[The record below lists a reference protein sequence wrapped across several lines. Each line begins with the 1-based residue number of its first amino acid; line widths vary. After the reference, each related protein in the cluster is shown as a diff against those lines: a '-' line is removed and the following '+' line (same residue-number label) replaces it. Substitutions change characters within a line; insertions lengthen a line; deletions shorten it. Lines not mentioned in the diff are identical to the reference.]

1 MNNAVNDNSAELIQ
15 RLLDG
20 QRAAL
25 ARAITHIESGADI
38 APRILG
44 AIQSAVG
51 NARVIGF
58 TGAPGVGKSTLINA
72 VIHAFRRREKTV
84 AVAAVDPSSPISGGA
99 ILGDRVRMG
108 EHGSDDGV
116 FIRSISSRGHLGGVS
131 ATTAQVIDLMD
142 AAGWDVVI
150 VETVGAGQ
158 SEVEIAQIAD
168 VSVVVCAP
176 GLGDDV
182 QAIKAGILEIAD
194 VLVVNKADHPLAD
207 QTCKQLVAMLEL
219 RHANRRKVPV
229 VPTVATGGDG
239 VDPLVAA
246 IEQQYRDDI
255 EPTRARG
262 PARRF
267 QYLIANAAARQLQDR
282 LAASEEGAMRDL
294 CARVSRGELS
304 VDSAAGALLDAM
316 LKQRYV

>member
-1 MNNAVNDNSAELIQ
+1 MSDAVNDEAAQLIQ
-15 RLLDG
+15 RLVDG

-25 ARAITHIESGADI
+25 ARAITHIESSAGL

-72 VIHAFRRREKTV
+72 VIREFRGRNKTV

-108 EHGSDDGV
+108 EHGSDEGV
-116 FIRSISSRGHLGGVS
+116 FIRSISSRGHLGGLSV
-131 ATTAQVIDLMD
+131 TTAQVIDLMD
-142 AAGWDVVI
+142 AAGWDVVVI
-150 VETVGAGQ
+150 ETVGAGQ

-182 QAIKAGILEIAD
+182 QAIKSGILEIAD
-194 VLVVNKADHPLAD
+194 VLVVNKADQPLAN
-207 QTCKQLVAMLEL
+207 QTCNQLVAMLEL
-219 RHANRRKVPV
+219 RHADRREVPV
-229 VPTVATGGDG
+229 LTTVATSGDG
-239 VDPLVAA
+239 VDRLVDV
-246 IEQQYRDDI
+246 IEQQYR
-255 EPTRARG
+255 ENVELAHARG
-262 PARRF
+262 PVKRF
-267 QYLIANAAARQLQDR
+267 QYLIVNAAARQLQEQ
-282 LAASEEGAMRDL
+282 LTASAEQAMHDM

-304 VDSAAGALLDAM
+304 VDSAARVLLDAM
-316 LKQRYV
+316 LK

>member
-1 MNNAVNDNSAELIQ
+1 MSDAANDEAAKLIR
-15 RLLDG
+15 RLVDG

-25 ARAITHIESGADI
+25 ARAITHIESGAGI

-51 NARVIGF
+51 HSRVIGF

-72 VIHAFRRREKTV
+72 VIREFRGRKKTV

-116 FIRSISSRGHLGGVS
+116 FIRSISSRGHLGGLS

-142 AAGWDVVI
+142 AAGWDVVVI
-150 VETVGAGQ
+150 ETVGAGQ

-168 VSVVVCAP
+168 VSIVVCAP

-194 VLVVNKADHPLAD
+194 VLVVNKADQPLAD
-207 QTCKQLVAMLEL
+207 QTCRQLVAMLEL
-219 RHANRRKVPV
+219 RHADRREVPV
-229 VPTVATGGDG
+229 LTTVATSGDG
-239 VDPLVAA
+239 VDRLVDV
-246 IEQQYRDDI
+246 IEQQYQ
-255 EPTRARG
+255 ENVAPTHARG
-262 PARRF
+262 PVKRF
-267 QYLIANAAARQLQDR
+267 QYLIANAAARQIHER
-282 LAASEEGAMRDL
+282 LAASAEVTMHDM

-304 VDSAAGALLDAM
+304 VDSAARALLDAM
-316 LKQRYV
+316 LK

>member
-1 MNNAVNDNSAELIQ
+1 MSNAANDDTAELVQ
-15 RLLDG
+15 RLMDG

-25 ARAITHIESGADI
+25 ARAITHIESGASL

-72 VIHAFRRREKTV
+72 VIRELRKRNKSV

-116 FIRSISSRGHLGGVS
+116 FIRSISSRGHLGGLS

-142 AAGWDVVI
+142 AAGWDVVVI
-150 VETVGAGQ
+150 ETVGAGQ

-168 VSVVVCAP
+168 ISVVVCAP

-194 VLVVNKADHPLAD
+194 VLVVNKADQPLAD

-219 RHANRRKVPV
+219 RHADRREVPV
-229 VPTVATGGDG
+229 LTTVATSGDG
-239 VDPLVAA
+239 VERLVKV
-246 IEQQYRDDI
+246 IEQQYQ
-255 EPTRARG
+255 ENVEATRVRG
-262 PARRF
+262 PVQRF
-267 QYLIANAAARQLQDR
+267 QYLIANAAGRQLQEQ
-282 LAASEEGAMRDL
+282 LATSSEKAMHDM

-304 VDSAAGALLDAM
+304 VDSAARSLLEAM
-316 LKQRYV
+316 LR

>member
-1 MNNAVNDNSAELIQ
+1 MSNDANDNTAELIQ
-15 RLLDG
+15 RLVEG

-25 ARAITHIESGADI
+25 ARAITHIESGAGL
-38 APRILG
+38 AARILG
-44 AIQSAVG
+44 AIHSAIG

-72 VIHAFRRREKTV
+72 VIREFRMRNKTV

-116 FIRSISSRGHLGGVS
+116 FIRSISSRGHLGGLS

-142 AAGWDVVI
+142 AAGWELVVI
-150 VETVGAGQ
+150 ETVGAGQ

-182 QAIKAGILEIAD
+182 QAIKSGILEIAD
-194 VLVVNKADHPLAD
+194 VLVVNKADQPLAD

-219 RHANRRKVPV
+219 RHADRRDVPV
-229 VPTVATGGDG
+229 LTTVATSGDG
-239 VDPLVAA
+239 VDQLVEV
-246 IEQQYRDDI
+246 IEQQYQKNV
-255 EPTRARG
+255 EPSQTRG
-262 PARRF
+262 PIKRF
-267 QYLIANAAARQLQDR
+267 QHLIANAAARQLQER
-282 LAASEEGAMRDL
+282 LAGSAEQAMHDM
-294 CARVSRGELS
+294 CVRVSRGELS
-304 VDSAAGALLDAM
+304 VDSAARSLLEAM
-316 LKQRYV
+316 LK